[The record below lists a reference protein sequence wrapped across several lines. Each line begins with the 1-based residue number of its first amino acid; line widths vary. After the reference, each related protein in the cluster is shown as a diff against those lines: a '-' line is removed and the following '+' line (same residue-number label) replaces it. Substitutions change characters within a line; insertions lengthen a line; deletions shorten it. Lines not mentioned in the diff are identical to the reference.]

1 MPNRKQYTK
10 LMFVSFKTQNHL
22 LSYFKV
28 FFMASKHVNCD
39 FRKTG
44 NIRIETEP
52 RVAV

>member
-1 MPNRKQYTK
+1 MPNRKQYTN
-10 LMFVSFKTQNHL
+10 LMFVSFKIQKHL
-22 LSYFKV
+22 LAYFEV
-28 FFMASKHVNCD
+28 FFMASKNVNCD